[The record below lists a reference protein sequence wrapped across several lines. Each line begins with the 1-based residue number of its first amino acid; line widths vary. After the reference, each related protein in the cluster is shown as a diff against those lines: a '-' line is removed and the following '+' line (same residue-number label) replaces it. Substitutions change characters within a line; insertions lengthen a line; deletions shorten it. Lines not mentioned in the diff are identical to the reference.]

1 MSRILDGRLSS
12 AKHREFEAL
21 LPVPLD
27 RRGRKLGFS
36 TPLPVWGL
44 TGGENAAKSGEI
56 TLLSVAAAVRREGAA
71 SRRVPSGGRMVPSG
85 GIMMAL
91 KAQQEKERRGQMTR
105 EVALAHAER
114 EGLTLVRSVTNKTGF
129 KNLQFYKGD
138 PPHPYQLKIRKDG
151 HTSHI
156 GSYTVPE
163 EGALEYAR
171 IIGPEASAREAAE
184 ATPAMTREEA
194 LDAAE
199 QEGQTLLRARNTTGF
214 KYVVHH
220 KNHGPRPFGLRI
232 TQDGQLLHLGTFAT
246 AEEAALQYARQ
257 YGRREDPRLGRAR
270 HTERAATLV
279 PRHRERTVLTAAA
292 AAAAARRE
300 ERFRCRRAELQDLQD
315 LLTDRLLSEESYTA
329 EVKRVLEK
337 EAPEHRAPD
346 TGLSL
351 LASLAIPMRLEED
364 EPEAEALTS
373 RKRKAP
379 ATAAAAAAATAA
391 AAAAAAESTTR
402 SSAVVDPDASG
413 AGAGRGLSDAAL
425 SHVQPVAAHPGH
437 RPYPAAH
444 LQAGQ
449 LSMPPI
455 QPFQVLRQQCVQSLQ
470 RSPPQPSGHPMPRN
484 TVSKARNHKN
494 LVIEAPARSE
504 TVDSAQARNHK
515 HLVIEAP
522 ARSKPVDIGHAP
534 PYPLDQE
541 LVLGRSGPVGWRP
554 GEDARDVQPFGCGNG

>member
-1 MSRILDGRLSS
+1 
-12 AKHREFEAL
+12 
-21 LPVPLD
+21 
-27 RRGRKLGFS
+27 
-36 TPLPVWGL
+36 
-44 TGGENAAKSGEI
+44 
-56 TLLSVAAAVRREGAA
+56 
-71 SRRVPSGGRMVPSG
+71 
-85 GIMMAL
+85 MMAPHHPAFL
-91 KAQQEKERRGQMTR
+91 AHDESEERRGQMTR

-232 TQDGQLLHLGTFAT
+232 TQDGHLLHLGTFAT

-257 YGRREDPRLGRAR
+257 YGRREDPRLGRVR
-270 HTERAATLV
+270 HTERAATLA

-292 AAAAARRE
+292 AAAAEKRE

-315 LLTDRLLSEESYTA
+315 LLADRLLSEEYYTA

-351 LASLAIPMRLEED
+351 LASLAMPMRLEEEEEE
-364 EPEAEALTS
+364 EPEAEAPTS

-379 ATAAAAAAATAA
+379 AAAAAAATA
-391 AAAAAAESTTR
+391 ESSIL
-402 SSAVVDPDASG
+402 SSALVDLDASE
-413 AGAGRGLSDAAL
+413 AGAGRGVSDAAL

-449 LSMPPI
+449 HSMPPI
-455 QPFQVLRQQCVQSLQ
+455 QPFQLLQQQRVPSLQ
-470 RSPPQPSGHPMPRN
+470 CSPPQPSGHPMPRN

-504 TVDSAQARNHK
+504 MVDGAQARNHK
-515 HLVIEAP
+515 NLVIEAP
-522 ARSKPVDIGHAP
+522 ARSKPVDAAYAP

-541 LVLGRSGPVGWRP
+541 LVLGRSGPGRWRP
-554 GEDARDVQPFGCGNG
+554 GEGAGDVQPFGGGNG